1 MITKETVK
9 TIAKLA
15 RLKLSAQEEEMYT
28 EQLGKILDH
37 VNALQSIDTT
47 GVEPM
52 SHALPINNIMREDQ
66 VIPPQ
71 QRELILKGAPEA
83 ERDFFRVPKIGD

>member
-1 MITKETVK
+1 MITKEIVQK
-9 TIAKLA
+9 IAKLA
-15 RLKLSAQEEEMYT
+15 RLRLSLQEEETYT

-37 VNALQSIDTT
+37 VNELQSIDTS
-47 GVEPM
+47 GIEPM

-66 VIPPQ
+66 VKSPQ
-71 QRELILKGAPEA
+71 QRDMILKGAPEA